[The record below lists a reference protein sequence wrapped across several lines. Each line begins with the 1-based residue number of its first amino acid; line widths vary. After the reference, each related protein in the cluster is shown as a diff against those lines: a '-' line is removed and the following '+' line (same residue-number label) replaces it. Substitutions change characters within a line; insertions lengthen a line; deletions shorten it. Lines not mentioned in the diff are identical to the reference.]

1 MSGNSVAGVSTRPQ
15 SAGSSRRART
25 NPGGELLHR
34 LNGELADL
42 ASEVHASLVRVE
54 TDGRHGS
61 RRAPTWGSDPP
72 SAAGAGTIWHP
83 DGLILTNAHVVWGR
97 RLHVVLADRR
107 RLPARLLACDRELDL
122 AALSVEAD
130 GLPTIALGDSRLLQ
144 PGNWVVAFGHPWGVE
159 GAATAGV
166 VIGQGRTLPE
176 RPGFGREWLAVS
188 THYRPGHSGGP
199 LVDAEGRLV
208 GINTVM
214 AGPDVGLAVPIHV
227 IKSFLKDRLGRGGS
241 QGEARSLRSQML

>member
-1 MSGNSVAGVSTRPQ
+1 MSANSMVGVSIHTET
-15 SAGSSRRART
+15 AESSEQART
-25 NPGGELLHR
+25 KPGGELLRR

-42 ASEVHASLVRVE
+42 TREVHASLVRVE
-54 TDGRHGS
+54 TDGRRGS
-61 RRAPTWGSDPP
+61 GRIPAWGSDPP

-83 DGLILTNAHVVWGR
+83 DGLILTNAHVLRGR
-97 RLHVVLADRR
+97 RLHVVLGDGR
-107 RLPARLLACDRELDL
+107 RLPARVLASDRELDL
-122 AALSVEAD
+122 AALSVEA
-130 GLPTIALGDSRLLQ
+130 GELPTIALGDSRGLQ

-166 VIGQGRTLPE
+166 VIGQGPTLPE

-199 LVDAEGRLV
+199 LVDAGGRLV

-214 AGPDVGLAVPIHV
+214 AGPDVGLAVPVHV
-227 IKSFLKDRLGRGGS
+227 IKAFLKDRLGRGDS
-241 QGEARSLRSQML
+241 QAETRSRRSKVL